1 MPVTPKVFDVLRLL
15 VQNAGHLVTKEALLR
30 EIWPD
35 TFVEEANLN
44 RAVSVLR
51 KALGE
56 SQSDKYIET
65 VPKLGY
71 RFVALVTEA
80 LDTSSVVKPSPPTG
94 APGTRRR
101 VDGRV
106 LRVAGVVSALLAT
119 VAIAYIARGSHE
131 AAPPASRGPVH
142 RQLTFTGT
150 EGGGPALSPDGR
162 SMAYVSFGPQE
173 RTLMVQETT
182 GGPPVPVHSAPEIAR
197 PRWSPDGSELLYWKR
212 GGGTPGIHV
221 VPRMGGTSRLVAPNL
236 FVACW
241 SPDGSTIAAA
251 QFLQRK
257 ILFLSTRGHGW
268 RSVALEGADS
278 FVYDIDW
285 SRATDQ
291 LLFSASDGRGEFS
304 IWTMR
309 PDGQEQTKVLTDRVE
324 IMAVRWAPDAQSI
337 YYFRRVNQAM
347 SLHKLSWRSRDGTWE
362 KSPGPL
368 LTGLETDGSF
378 GLSVDGRSLVYA
390 RAPFF
395 TNLWAVQTT
404 GERTGDKVV
413 TRQLT
418 HGTSLIE
425 RPRISPDGKRIAFNV
440 GYESNANLHVMS
452 IDGGPSTQLT
462 FLDGMNVGPVW
473 SPDGAR
479 LAFASTEGVKPRVWL
494 VGARGGAAKAVS
506 SGNLSAEGLEV
517 AWGPGSQLLY
527 QQTGNRNFNVLDLE
541 TGHERLLI
549 KDSSVGWA
557 AGSPVHSPD
566 GRHVAVG
573 WARRPKR
580 GIWIIDTRDS
590 SERLLYEAASP
601 LVIAWSA
608 DGASIYALEGGTPVY
623 RGLIAHRG
631 ESLTEARI
639 VKVSALDGRV
649 ESTVI
654 LPFEEV
660 GGVGVSPDGR
670 TFVCTV
676 YSSRSDIWVVDDF
689 DVSQRPEL

>member
-1 MPVTPKVFDVLRLL
+1 
-15 VQNAGHLVTKEALLR
+15 
-30 EIWPD
+30 
-35 TFVEEANLN
+35 
-44 RAVSVLR
+44 
-51 KALGE
+51 
-56 SQSDKYIET
+56 
-65 VPKLGY
+65 
-71 RFVALVTEA
+71 
-80 LDTSSVVKPSPPTG
+80 
-94 APGTRRR
+94 
-101 VDGRV
+101 
-106 LRVAGVVSALLAT
+106 
-119 VAIAYIARGSHE
+119 
-131 AAPPASRGPVH
+131 
-142 RQLTFTGT
+142 
-150 EGGGPALSPDGR
+150 
-162 SMAYVSFGPQE
+162 
-173 RTLMVQETT
+173 
-182 GGPPVPVHSAPEIAR
+182 
-197 PRWSPDGSELLYWKR
+197 
-212 GGGTPGIHV
+212 
-221 VPRMGGTSRLVAPNL
+221 
-236 FVACW
+236 
-241 SPDGSTIAAA
+241 
-251 QFLQRK
+251 
-257 ILFLSTRGHGW
+257 
-268 RSVALEGADS
+268 
-278 FVYDIDW
+278 
-285 SRATDQ
+285 
-291 LLFSASDGRGEFS
+291 
-304 IWTMR
+304 
-309 PDGQEQTKVLTDRVE
+309 
-324 IMAVRWAPDAQSI
+324 
-337 YYFRRVNQAM
+337 
-347 SLHKLSWRSRDGTWE
+347 
-362 KSPGPL
+362 
-368 LTGLETDGSF
+368 
-378 GLSVDGRSLVYA
+378 
-390 RAPFF
+390 
-395 TNLWAVQTT
+395 
-404 GERTGDKVV
+404 
-413 TRQLT
+413 
-418 HGTSLIE
+418 
-425 RPRISPDGKRIAFNV
+425 
-440 GYESNANLHVMS
+440 
-452 IDGGPSTQLT
+452 
-462 FLDGMNVGPVW
+462 
-473 SPDGAR
+473 
-479 LAFASTEGVKPRVWL
+479 